1 MSYEEKMKRLAEI
14 TKRLENEQL
23 SLEEAS
29 KLYSEGMELSAECHK
44 ILQEAVLQVQTIQG
58 QPSGNEVTGQ

>member
-14 TKRLENEQL
+14 TIRLENGQL

-29 KLYSEGMELSAECHK
+29 KLYAEGMELSAECHK
-44 ILQEAVLQVQTIQG
+44 ILQEAVLSVQTMQN
-58 QPSGNEVTGQ
+58 SGNEVTE